1 MLLRHSQFSP
11 RLTVVGRADTVTS
24 DEPVRSAL
32 EVVKREAATV
42 RMETGL
48 AAALAATLV
57 VRGRNQSK
65 GVPDRVTM
73 ELDGL
78 SAGLTQATRV
88 GQGHRH
94 AAVVAVGVVAEGSPA
109 LGVGIVAED
118 AHGGIEKVDADDLV
132 G

>member
-1 MLLRHSQFSP
+1 MPRHSQSSP
-11 RLTVVGRADTVTS
+11 RLTVVGRAGIVTS

-32 EVVKREAATV
+32 KVVKREAATA

-48 AAALAATLV
+48 AAALATALV

-78 SAGLTQATRV
+78 SAGLAQAARV
-88 GQGHRH
+88 GQGHGRS
-94 AAVVAVGVVAEGSPA
+94 AVVAVGIVTKGSPA
-109 LGVGIVAED
+109 LGISIVVED
-118 AHGGIEKVDADDLV
+118 AHGDIEGVDADDLV